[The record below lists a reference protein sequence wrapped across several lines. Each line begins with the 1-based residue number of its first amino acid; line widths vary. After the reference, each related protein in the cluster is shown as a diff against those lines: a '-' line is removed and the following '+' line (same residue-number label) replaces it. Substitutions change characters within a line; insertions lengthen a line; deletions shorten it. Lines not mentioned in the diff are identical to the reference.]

1 MTIGAVVVSRN
12 DDYGYNLKERAILSL
27 NSLIEVMDEV
37 IYVDWNSQGKSLI
50 SEIRN
55 DLIQSDKFKW
65 IVITPEK
72 AKELLKNQ
80 PSQDCVEVLG
90 RNIGI
95 RRLTT
100 DFILSTNIDVIVP
113 PKSMFDKLADK
124 DIFYIG
130 ARRDIPLAIA
140 YDATA
145 PKDIYQQ
152 VGESGAYV
160 GDVWSLI
167 NNCGDFQYAH
177 RDIWYN
183 IKGFEESLIGRG
195 FSDSNV
201 QKKASLH
208 RYSLKVVRDIPIYHI
223 THRGGF
229 GGTGIINN
237 VDLALKNF
245 TETTNKDT
253 WGFSDQYFKLYT
265 FKDKTDMQFASIKPL
280 YNKNKNTPSDINE
293 HLEFLYTV
301 TCNIHAKKI
310 LEFGVR
316 SGQSTSAFLSAI
328 EEMLEHDSHSHK
340 LWSCDLNMPY
350 GDIEKYIGQ
359 EHWIFQQGNDL
370 DNEIYSKLP
379 DSVDIVFIDTGHFF
393 DETLEEMEKYYNKLK
408 KGGLMILHDSNE
420 PQFIGE
426 YAAIRVFLDR
436 HKECDFYN
444 FINNHGLAVISKDQK
459 FNEDVKV
466 LFK

>member
-12 DDYGYNLKERAILSL
+12 DDYGGNLKERATLSL

-50 SEIRN
+50 AEIRDN
-55 DLIQSDKFKW
+55 LIPSDKFKW
-65 IVITPEK
+65 IVVTPDK
-72 AKELLKNQ
+72 AKKLLNNR

-95 RRLTT
+95 RRLST

-113 PKSMFDKLADK
+113 PKSMLNKLTDK
-124 DIFYIG
+124 DTFYVG
-130 ARRDIPLAIA
+130 ARRDIPLDVAL
-140 YDATA
+140 DLN
-145 PKDIYQQ
+145 KSRDIYPQ

-177 RDIWYN
+177 KDIWDT

-208 RYSLKVVRDIPIYHI
+208 RYTLKVVRDIPIYHVA
-223 THRGGF
+223 HGGGF
-229 GGTGIINN
+229 GGTGIINDVN
-237 VDLALKNF
+237 LALRNF

-253 WGFSDQYFKLYT
+253 WGFSDQEFRLYT
-265 FKDKTDMQFASIKPL
+265 LKDRTDMQFPDINKL
-280 YNKNKNTPSDINE
+280 FEKNKRTISDINE
-293 HLEFLYTV
+293 HLDFLYNIVKVTNAKTV
-301 TCNIHAKKI
+301 VELGT
-310 LEFGVR
+310 R
-316 SGQSTSAFLSAI
+316 SGQSTSAFLSA
-328 EEMLEHDSHSHK
+328 LESDGL
-340 LWSCDLNMPY
+340 LWSCDLNNPY
-350 GDIEKYIGQ
+350 GDIASYLGYPTWEFNLGS
-359 EHWIFQQGNDL
+359 DL
-370 DNEIYSKLP
+370 SKEILDKLP
-379 DSVDIVFIDTGHFF
+379 KEYDIVFIDTGHFF
-393 DETLEEMEKYYNKLK
+393 EETLEEMEEYYKRLRP
-408 KGGLMILHDSNE
+408 GGIMLLHDSNE

-436 HKECDFYN
+436 HKKCDFYN
-444 FINNHGLAVISKDQK
+444 FIHNHGLAVIRKDQK
-459 FNEDVKV
+459 FSEDMNG